1 MMKTNTVTISNAYLA
16 ESEENQSF
24 DDQDLYYEVT
34 RGLKIINPDF
44 IPPSPTVNNDVETAK
59 KCLPKQHNMKVFDG
73 KTIETLSGE
82 QMSNILQEFDQEIN
96 EFFSVADFESDDSE
110 EEDGDRSKQIKE
122 SQS

>member
-16 ESEENQSF
+16 DSKENKSF

-44 IPPSPTVNNDVETAK
+44 IPPSPTMNNDVETAK

-73 KTIETLSGE
+73 KTIETLSRE

-96 EFFSVADFESDDSE
+96 EFFSVADF
-110 EEDGDRSKQIKE
+110 
-122 SQS
+122 

>member
-16 ESEENQSF
+16 DSKENKSF

-44 IPPSPTVNNDVETAK
+44 IPPPINDDVENVK

-110 EEDGDRSKQIKE
+110 EEDGDRSKQMKE
-122 SQS
+122 S

>member
-1 MMKTNTVTISNAYLA
+1 M
-16 ESEENQSF
+16 
-24 DDQDLYYEVT
+24 YYEVT

-44 IPPSPTVNNDVETAK
+44 IPPSLTMKDDVETAK
-59 KCLPKQHNMKVFDG
+59 KFLPKQHNMKVFDG

-96 EFFSVADFESDDSE
+96 EFFSVADFDSDDSE